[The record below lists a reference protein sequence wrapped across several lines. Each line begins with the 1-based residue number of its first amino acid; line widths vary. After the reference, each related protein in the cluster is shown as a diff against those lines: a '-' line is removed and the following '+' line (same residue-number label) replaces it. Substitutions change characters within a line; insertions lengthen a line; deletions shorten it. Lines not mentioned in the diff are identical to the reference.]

1 MNVSRLVKVQCLA
14 LMMSVLTGAQAVA
27 GNSAGNST
35 NSAPD
40 LDLRISYYSKVVTAE
55 GVTREARYQDKMLR
69 RQAHVWLE
77 RVVANKS
84 AAHEAHDH
92 KVEVKKVSNPKAA
105 QSLTEHKHFNPVLI
119 PRHIQ
124 LVAGKTEIEFIDAQ
138 EKMRVSVP
146 SAEYNNV
153 NFDGSWNNTYYL
165 LDPAMLKEMKLS
177 SIKSNMEDAVWYER
191 EKNGIFQKVLW
202 HSKKQIPLIVES
214 GDKAGQ
220 FYQRVEVQ
228 IADKTQVQLPWTN
241 LKGYIQKEYADF
253 LD

>member
-1 MNVSRLVKVQCLA
+1 MKVSRYVAAQVLSFALLCASASVVQ
-14 LMMSVLTGAQAVA
+14 A
-27 GNSAGNST
+27 GVNNNANP
-35 NSAPD
+35 APD
-40 LDLRISYYSKVVTAE
+40 LDLRISYYSKVITAE

-69 RQAHVWLE
+69 RQSHVWLE
-77 RVVANKS
+77 RIVANKS
-84 AAHEAHDH
+84 AAHHEH
-92 KVEVKKVSNPKAA
+92 KPEQNLEIKKISNPKTA

-124 LVAGKTEIEFIDAQ
+124 LVAGKPEIEFIDAQ

-146 SAEYNNV
+146 ASEYSNV
-153 NFDGSWNNTYYL
+153 NFDGSWSNAYYL
-165 LDPAMLKEMKLS
+165 LDPSLLKEMKLS
-177 SIKSNMEDAVWYER
+177 ATKSNEADAVWYER

-202 HSKKQIPLIVES
+202 HAKKQIPLIVES

-228 IADKTQVQLPWTN
+228 IADKTQAQLPWTN